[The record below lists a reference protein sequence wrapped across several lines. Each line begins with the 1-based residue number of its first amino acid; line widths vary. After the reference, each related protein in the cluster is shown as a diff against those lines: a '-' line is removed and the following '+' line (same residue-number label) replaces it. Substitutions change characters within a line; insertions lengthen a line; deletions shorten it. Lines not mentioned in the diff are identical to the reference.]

1 MADPLADILN
11 GRPSADSGPLAPMAG
26 QDPLATILGSS
37 PAAPPA
43 AAQPQPTQSAQPQPA
58 NMVKDFGGAVLH
70 NAIKPLHGAAQF
82 IENAAAAGAKMLPG
96 NSVSRAIIDTAARD
110 NAAQAEWER
119 QYQQSTPDNAASY
132 AGATVGAVAPFMVGG
147 AAKGLQTVGDAV
159 GSLVPNAAPKILPR
173 IVSGATQGATMGLAV
188 PVDAGDAY
196 WSQKG
201 RQVATGTA
209 VGAAVPMAGAALSAL
224 KDAAAPIT
232 NPRSVVANALRNW
245 GVPQAITA
253 PEYVPGS
260 MPTTAQSVANPD
272 IVAAEKA
279 LANNPQYKPLFDA
292 RNVAN
297 NDARLAALNG
307 IAGTQKGLQD
317 AVQARAEAT
326 TPLRDALVTN
336 GSPVEVGPLLDKL
349 HALANSPLG
358 LRPTV
363 KKAAESMTADIRS
376 NASVT
381 APNSVTNTPGSV
393 TIPPAY
399 LDSIRQNV
407 KDYLAQHAPNG
418 IVSTQQQAAFE
429 PVRGAIVDAV
439 ERANPGYRAYLEKF
453 AQLSTPINTMEAGQ
467 SILDDLGNRGA
478 NASGAPQLTLSGI
491 NSQTKRA
498 LERPYG
504 ISPEAEAT
512 LSGMQSDLQRA
523 SISNSVRSPGSDTAY
538 NLQAPGWLGRAM
550 YGSNFQGGKVLPA
563 VGAAVGGAVGLK
575 TGGFYGAG
583 TGAAAGAM
591 AGKKLADFASKRVN
605 DVLAQALLN
614 PQLAGELV
622 QRPTGS
628 ALAQALRSRVP
639 LAGIALTDAAA
650 LRPNRQFADLLK
662 AGQN

>member
-1 MADPLADILN
+1 MDDVDTLLAQ
-11 GRPSADSGPLAPMAG
+11 RAAMPASAAPTGDSMDSLLAARAAG
-26 QDPLATILGSS
+26 QTLTQ
-37 PAAPPA
+37 PA
-43 AAQPQPTQSAQPQPA
+43 QPTQPTEGSAIG
-58 NMVKDFGGAVLH
+58 DFGSALLH
-70 NAIKPLHGAAQF
+70 NAIKPFHGAAQF
-82 IENAAAAGAKMLPG
+82 IENAVASGAKLLPD

-110 NAAQAEWER
+110 NSAQQEWER

-132 AGATVGAVAPFMVGG
+132 AGATVGAVAPFLLGG
-147 AAKGLQTVGDAV
+147 AANGLQTLGDAA
-159 GSLVPNAAPKILPR
+159 GSLVPKAAPQILPR
-173 IVSGATQGATMGLAV
+173 IVSGATQGASMAV
-188 PVDAGDAY
+188 TAPVDDGGSY

-201 RQVATGTA
+201 RQVATGAA
-209 VGAAVPMAGAALSAL
+209 VGGAVPVAGAAFSAV

-232 NPRSVVANALRNW
+232 NPKSVVANALRNW
-245 GVPQAITA
+245 GVPEAISA

-260 MPTTAQSVANPD
+260 IPTTAQTVANPN

-279 LANNPQYKPLFDA
+279 LANNPQYKTLFDA

-326 TPLRDALVTN
+326 APLRDALVTN
-336 GSPVEVGPLLDKL
+336 GSPVEVAPLLDKL
-349 HALANSPLG
+349 QALANSPLG
-358 LRPTV
+358 LRPTI
-363 KKAAESMTADIRS
+363 KQAAESMMADIRANS
-376 NASVT
+376 SVT
-381 APNSVTNTPGSV
+381 APNGVTNTPGSV

-467 SILDDLGNRGA
+467 SILDDLGNRAA

-504 ISPEAEAT
+504 ISPQAEAT
-512 LSGMQSDLQRA
+512 LNGMQSDLQRA

-538 NLQAPGWLGRAM
+538 NLQAPGWLGRAL

-563 VGAAVGGAVGLK
+563 VGAAVGGTVGLK

-622 QRPTGS
+622 QQPGGS
-628 ALAQALRSRVP
+628 ALAQALRARVP

-650 LRPNRQFADLLK
+650 LRPNRQFADMLK